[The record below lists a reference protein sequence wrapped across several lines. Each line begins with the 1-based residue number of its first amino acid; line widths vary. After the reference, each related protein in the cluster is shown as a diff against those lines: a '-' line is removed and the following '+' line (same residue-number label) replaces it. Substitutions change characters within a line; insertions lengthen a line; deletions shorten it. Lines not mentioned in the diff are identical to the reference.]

1 MTNDTVQVLVVSV
14 IALAAL
20 LVLIRPL
27 FARERPTAKAG
38 GGCSNCAAAT
48 RQKDQTRVL

>member
-27 FARERPTAKAG
+27 FAREKATSKPG
-38 GGCSNCAAAT
+38 GSCANCAAAT
-48 RQKDQTRVL
+48 GQKDQTQVL